1 MRKVVVG
8 MAVAGL
14 ILGMASLVMAN
25 GGAAKPEIKEPA
37 PRLEAVPGPAVSQ
50 GAAQKSPGLASFLSV
65 LMPGLGQVYNGD
77 IGKALIMGG
86 VEGLCWVMIGEDLDS
101 LGLFGMAMGRIIS
114 PVEAYYSALNKN
126 KGLALEINK
135 EKVLVAYKAAF

>member
-1 MRKVVVG
+1 MRNVVVG
-8 MAVAGL
+8 MAFVGL
-14 ILGMASLVMAN
+14 ILGMATLAMAN
-25 GGAAKPEIKEPA
+25 GEAAKPEIKEPVTV
-37 PRLEAVPGPAVSQ
+37 ETVPVPAVSQ
-50 GAAQKSPGLASFLSV
+50 GAAQRSPGLASFLSV

-86 VEGLCWVMIGEDLDS
+86 VEGLCWVMISEDLDA